1 MTPDQHTDTRLQ
13 EALALMAPG
22 TPLRDGLERILQG
35 RTGALIVIGWDRSI
49 EQITNGGFVLDVPF
63 SATRLRELAKM
74 DGAIVI
80 DRERQAIVRAGVQLV
95 PDPSLPTD
103 ETGTRHRTADRVS
116 RQTRHPV
123 ISVSKSMN
131 TIAVYVDGRHHLLEE
146 STRVMARA
154 SQAVATLEGYKDRL
168 DEVDASLSSLEI
180 EDTATL
186 RDVCLVAQRLEMVV
200 RIRDEIDAQLL
211 MLGTDGRLLALQVH
225 ELIRGVETSR
235 RLLVRDY
242 LAPALYRRRR
252 AVDRTLEALGQRPDP
267 VDLTTIAAALGQ
279 PDGADALESPVTPR
293 GFRLLARVPRL
304 PEVITDR
311 IVGHFGT
318 LPRLLAAST
327 EDLQRVEGV
336 GETRAR
342 SVRDGLSR
350 LAEASLLERYG

>member
-1 MTPDQHTDTRLQ
+1 MTPDQDTDTRLQ
-13 EALALMAPG
+13 EALALVAPG

-35 RTGALIVIGWDRSI
+35 HTGALIVIGWDRSV

-74 DGAIVI
+74 DGAIII
-80 DRERQAIVRAGVQLV
+80 DRERSAIVRAGVQLV

-116 RQTRHPV
+116 RQTRHPA

-146 STRVMARA
+146 SARVMARA
-154 SQAVATLEGYKDRL
+154 SQAVATLEGYKERL
-168 DEVDASLSSLEI
+168 DEVDASLAALEI

-186 RDVCLVAQRLEMVV
+186 RDVCLVAQRLEMVC
-200 RIRDEIDAQLL
+200 RIREELDAQLL
-211 MLGTDGRLLALQVH
+211 MLGTDGRLIALQVH
-225 ELIRGVETSR
+225 ELNRGVESSR

-242 LAPALYRRRR
+242 LAPALHRRRR
-252 AVDRTLEALGQRPDP
+252 GVDRALEALSQRQDH
-267 VDLTTIAAALGQ
+267 VDLTAIAAALGY
-279 PDGADALESPVTPR
+279 PDAADALESPVTPR
-293 GFRLLARVPRL
+293 GFRLLSRVPRL

-327 EDLQRVEGV
+327 EDLLRVDGV

-350 LAEASLLERYG
+350 VAEASLLERYG

>member
-1 MTPDQHTDTRLQ
+1 
-13 EALALMAPG
+13 
-22 TPLRDGLERILQG
+22 
-35 RTGALIVIGWDRSI
+35 
-49 EQITNGGFVLDVPF
+49 
-63 SATRLRELAKM
+63 
-74 DGAIVI
+74 
-80 DRERQAIVRAGVQLV
+80 
-95 PDPSLPTD
+95 
-103 ETGTRHRTADRVS
+103 
-116 RQTRHPV
+116 V

-154 SQAVATLEGYKDRL
+154 GQAVATLEGYKDRL
-168 DEVDASLSSLEI
+168 DEVDATLSSLEI
-180 EDTATL
+180 EDTATM
-186 RDVCLVAQRLEMVV
+186 RDVCLVAQRLEMVG
-200 RIRDEIDAQLL
+200 RIREEIDAQLL

-225 ELIRGVETSR
+225 ELIRGVEASR

-242 LAPALYRRRR
+242 LSPALYRRRR
-252 AVDRTLEALGQRPDP
+252 GVDRALEALGQRPDL
-267 VDLTTIAAALGQ
+267 VDLTTIAAALGH
-279 PDGADALESPVTPR
+279 PDGPDALESPVTPR

-318 LPRLLAAST
+318 LPRLLTAST